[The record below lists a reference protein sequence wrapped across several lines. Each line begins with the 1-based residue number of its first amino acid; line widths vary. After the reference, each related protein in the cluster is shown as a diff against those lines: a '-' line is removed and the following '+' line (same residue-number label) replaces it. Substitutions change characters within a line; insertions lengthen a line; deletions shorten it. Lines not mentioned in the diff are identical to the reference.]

1 MQSKR
6 AGIPGNPESSNHPAR
21 HSDKSVEILKN
32 TLALYQGHTMKAR
45 KGGGVGVGAK
55 GHSTMASKAG
65 KE

>member
-1 MQSKR
+1 MQTKR

-32 TLALYQGHTMKAR
+32 PLALYQGHTMKAR
-45 KGGGVGVGAK
+45 KGGGVGAK
-55 GHSTMASKAG
+55 EHSTMASKAG